1 MGTRRM
7 FSKLVVDSDLFLDMP
22 LSTQSLYFHLVMRA
36 DDDGFIGNP
45 KRILKMIGCNQDE
58 LKLLIVKNFIIP
70 FESGV
75 IVIKHWRLHNY
86 IQSDRYHGT
95 IYKAEKD
102 KLEIDDNKY
111 YLLKNESMDTLC
123 IHSESNLDTEVKLS
137 KDKLSKD
144 KKEINKEKRKK
155 FQKPSLQELVDFCS
169 LEKLENV
176 DCEKF
181 INYYDSNGWMVGKNH
196 MKDWKATAR
205 NWNRKQ
211 FPQVTYGRQKVK
223 LEGKHLNDYQTLS
236 VNMEDLPF

>member
-1 MGTRRM
+1 MDLTRWLPNGCRTVAERLPQVRLGKDSIGKDSI
-7 FSKLVVDSDLFLDMP
+7 SKE
-22 LSTQSLYFHLVMRA
+22 
-36 DDDGFIGNP
+36 N
-45 KRILKMIGCNQDE
+45 
-58 LKLLIVKNFIIP
+58 
-70 FESGV
+70 
-75 IVIKHWRLHNY
+75 IVIKN
-86 IQSDRYHGT
+86 
-95 IYKAEKD
+95 
-102 KLEIDDNKY
+102 ID
-111 YLLKNESMDTLC
+111 T
-123 IHSESNLDTEVKLS
+123 S
-137 KDKLSKD
+137 KGIDSK
-144 KKEINKEKRKK
+144 EGKRKK
-155 FQKPSLQELVDFCS
+155 FQNPSLQELVDFCS